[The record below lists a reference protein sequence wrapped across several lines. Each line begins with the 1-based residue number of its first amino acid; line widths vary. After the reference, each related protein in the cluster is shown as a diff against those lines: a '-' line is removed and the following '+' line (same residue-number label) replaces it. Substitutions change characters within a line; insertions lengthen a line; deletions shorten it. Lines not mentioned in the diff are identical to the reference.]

1 MTGGGR
7 ELTVACVC
15 GWASVHAKVPQPQT
29 ATGTH
34 GQSYSAWEKD
44 EGQNFIIGKDQL
56 FSLLLGHRWRPRI
69 IFPVTIS
76 HGFC

>member
-1 MTGGGR
+1 MTGEGR

-15 GWASVHAKVPQPQT
+15 GWATVHAKVLQRQT

-34 GQSYSAWEKD
+34 GQSCAPWEKD
-44 EGQNFIIGKDQL
+44 EGQNFIIGKDQG
-56 FSLLLGHRWRPRI
+56 FSLLLEHRWRPRI
-69 IFPVTIS
+69 IFPVTIP